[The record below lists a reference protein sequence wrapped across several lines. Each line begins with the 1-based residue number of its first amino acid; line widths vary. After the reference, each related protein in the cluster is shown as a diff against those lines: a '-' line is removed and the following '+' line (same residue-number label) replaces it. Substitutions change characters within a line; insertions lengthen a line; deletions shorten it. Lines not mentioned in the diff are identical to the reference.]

1 MLNIVLFGPPGAGKG
16 TQSMKII
23 DKYNLKHI
31 STGEILRKA
40 IADKTSLGIEAQKH
54 IDKGCYVPDEMAVDI
69 IKKELGKFEQS
80 EGYIFDGFP
89 RTIHQAAHLEKIL
102 SVMGAKVNVMIS
114 LETDEKAIIERL
126 TSRYN
131 NSARPDDKSEDIIKK
146 RIAIYNTNTIIL
158 KDYYKSMGKCESVYG
173 IGEIDV
179 IFDKI
184 CSIIER
190 YK

>member
-54 IDKGCYVPDEMAVDI
+54 IEKGYYVPDKMAIDI
-69 IKKELGKFEQS
+69 IRKELGKFEQS

-114 LETDEKAIIERL
+114 LETNEKAIIERL
-126 TSRYN
+126 YSRYN
-131 NSARPDDKSEDIIKK
+131 NSARADDKSEDIIKK
-146 RIAIYNTNTIIL
+146 RIAIYNTNTRIL
-158 KDYYKSMGKCESVYG
+158 KDYYQSMGKCESVYG

>member
-54 IDKGCYVPDEMAVDI
+54 IEKGYYVPDKMAIDI
-69 IKKELGKFEQS
+69 IRKELGKFEQS

-146 RIAIYNTNTIIL
+146 RIAIYNTNTKIL
-158 KDYYKSMGKCESVYG
+158 KDYYQSMGKCESVYG

>member
-54 IDKGCYVPDEMAVDI
+54 IEKGYYVPDKMAIDI
-69 IKKELGKFEQS
+69 IRKELGKFEQS

-89 RTIHQAAHLEKIL
+89 RTIHQAAQLEKIL
-102 SVMGAKVNVMIS
+102 SGMGAKVNVMIS
-114 LETDEKAIIERL
+114 LETNEKAIIERL
-126 TSRYN
+126 YSRYN
-131 NSARPDDKSEDIIKK
+131 NSARADDKSEDIIKK
-146 RIAIYNTNTIIL
+146 RIAIYNTNTKIL
-158 KDYYKSMGKCESVYG
+158 KDYYQSMGKCESVYG